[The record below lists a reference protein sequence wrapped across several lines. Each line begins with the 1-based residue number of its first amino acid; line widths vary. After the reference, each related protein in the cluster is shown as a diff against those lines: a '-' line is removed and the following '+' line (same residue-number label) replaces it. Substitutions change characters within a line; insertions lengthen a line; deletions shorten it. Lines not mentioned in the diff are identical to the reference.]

1 MKTLIE
7 REPSNGITDVPGF
20 EAGGASC
27 DIRGLKND
35 RLDTAIVYSSRP
47 CHAAGVFTT
56 NAVPAAPVK
65 VSRRIIA
72 RKGAV
77 HGVVANSGNANAW
90 TGQRGLADAETM
102 RELAEKECSAAS
114 HSFLVCSTG
123 HIGIFLPMD
132 KLEVGIRTA
141 AATRGTTDRHGLMAS
156 DAILTTDT
164 GRKVVTVQFPWRD
177 DLLTVSGMA
186 KGAGMIHPYM
196 ATMLAFIATDAEV
209 DRTLLQRTL
218 ANAVSTSFNA
228 ITVDGDRS
236 TNDTVL
242 LLANGCS
249 GVAIDPSNET
259 LTDRFTA
266 AVQHVCSSLAE
277 KIVCDGERR
286 TKVVELLVEGAASNG
301 DAEAIARTVGNSIL
315 VQTSWFGS
323 DPNFGRLLD
332 AVGYSGARLVEGS
345 LDLAYRPYP
354 ATPETESVPAVVKGE
369 PILANEAQWDEIVS
383 EPRFSIIIDLNLGE
397 GSFRLL
403 ATDLSMEYVNFNK
416 SEKF

>member
-20 EAGGASC
+20 QAGGASC
-27 DIRGLKND
+27 DVRGLKND

-56 NAVPAAPVK
+56 NAAPAAPVK

-72 RKGAV
+72 RQGAV

-102 RELAEKECSAAS
+102 CELAEKECSAES

-123 HIGIFLPMD
+123 HIGKFLPMD

-177 DLLTVSGMA
+177 ELLTVSGMA

-249 GVAIDPSNET
+249 GVAINPSNET

-266 AVQHVCSSLAE
+266 ALQHVCSSLAE

-286 TKVVELLVEGAASNG
+286 TRVVELLVEGAASNG

-315 VQTSWFGS
+315 VKTSWFGS

-354 ATPETESVPAVVKGE
+354 ANPETESVPVVVKGE
-369 PILANEAQWDEIVS
+369 PVLANEAQWDEIVS
-383 EPRFSIIIDLNLGE
+383 QPRFSIIIDLNLGK

-403 ATDLSMEYVNFNK
+403 ATDLSMGYVNFNK